1 MSEES
6 KLTVPVLLGW
16 NLSHL
21 RDVVTTLQ
29 RVGPEIE
36 QEMTGAA
43 DEFAKSDDYFV
54 GDGGTK
60 ARERSANEKTDGL
73 ATVDI
78 YEKLAGKITP
88 IVDTFETELDR
99 LKEAVAETEDSKWEL
114 FYSDHGEVKSHQSN
128 YETAKS
134 NWWAPLTAIAE
145 KELEI
150 LTIGNKFREA
160 LTKIRSTD
168 AATYEIAGVVED
180 LTDRVKYGLANIP
193 TDPKLASILLE
204 NQVGTEEMEV
214 WPSGLILDAIVAVNP
229 GFKPTAMTKSEILL
243 LENLFKTEGPFA
255 LRDFYDIKTQA
266 VNAAEELYPESTA
279 DGQGD
284 AFRHTYWN
292 ALMTE
297 RFGEDFASNYA
308 TAHEFSGGQPSHREA
323 MDLHNNNLGREIATN
338 NPNASP
344 DELKSK
350 VEEAVNQ
357 GHAIVIGTQGP
368 GGDPQIGWSGG
379 PNGIPEEK
387 TRLDP
392 GTYVPLP
399 AR

>member
-16 NLSHL
+16 NLNHL

-29 RVGPEIE
+29 RVGPELE
-36 QEMTGAA
+36 KEMTGAA

-214 WPSGLILDAIVAVNP
+214 WPSGALLDAILVFNP
-229 GFKPTAMTKSEILL
+229 NFVPVAMTKSEISA
-243 LENLFKTEGPFA
+243 LEDIATKAPWKLQE
-255 LRDFYDIKTQA
+255 FYDIKTQA
-266 VNAAEELYPESTA
+266 TNTAQEVFPDSVN

-284 AFRHTYWN
+284 AFRHAYWN
-292 ALMTE
+292 ALMTTHFSE
-297 RFGEDFASNYA
+297 EFAARYA
-308 TAHEFSGGQPSHREA
+308 TAHEYSGGQPSHREA
-323 MDLHNNNLGREIATN
+323 MDLHNNDLGRRIAVE
-338 NPNASP
+338 NPGATP
-344 DELKSK
+344 EELKVK
-350 VEEAVNQ
+350 VVEAINQ
-357 GHAIVIGTQGP
+357 GRAVVIGSSTD
-368 GGDPQIGWSGG
+368 GGAPQIGWSGG
-379 PNGIPEEK
+379 PNGIPEQDTGLK
-387 TRLDP
+387 P

-399 AR
+399 GR